1 MPKLNAVFI
10 SGFNLISFYGRSVF
24 NLLNFDFLLNIFN
37 IVDNLANSIGVKT
50 FIISFSFYLQVLKF
64 NIFDYLE
71 FRK

>member
-1 MPKLNAVFI
+1 MPKINSVFI
-10 SGFNLISFYGRSVF
+10 RGFNLISFYGRSVF
-24 NLLNFDFLLNIFN
+24 NLLNFDFLFN
-37 IVDNLANSIGVKT
+37 IVDNIANSIGVKT